1 MIGAGVGTVNGLGL
15 VSGMCLTILIGA
27 GVGTV
32 NGTGLVG
39 GMCLVI
45 FWIGM
50 DTLGGVAVS
59 SRTLGS
65 GPVADL

>member
-1 MIGAGVGTVNGLGL
+1 
-15 VSGMCLTILIGA
+15 MCLTILIGA

-32 NGTGLVG
+32 NGTGSVG

-45 FWIGM
+45 FWSGM

>member
-1 MIGAGVGTVNGLGL
+1 
-15 VSGMCLTILIGA
+15 MCLTILIGA